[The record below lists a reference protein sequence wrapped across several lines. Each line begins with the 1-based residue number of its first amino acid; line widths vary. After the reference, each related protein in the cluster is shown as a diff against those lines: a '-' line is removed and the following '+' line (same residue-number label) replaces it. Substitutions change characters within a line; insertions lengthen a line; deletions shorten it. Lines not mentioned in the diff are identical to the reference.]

1 MANVTKQQVILEFN
15 ADTGGIDKG
24 IQKTKKGVD
33 DVSNATSGLT
43 GQLDKM
49 TGGAISGFRKFGG
62 GLKTAVRGLKT
73 FKVALASTGIGLI
86 VVAIGTLVSYFK
98 NTKRGAEQ
106 LKVATAALGAA
117 FDVIKDRI
125 SALGGALVKF
135 FTGDFKGALEDV
147 QGAFSG
153 VTDEIIRETKAAIEL
168 ERRMNALKD
177 AEREFNLVRAE
188 TTLEIAKTRLA
199 VEDETKSYEERIK
212 ALDTAIALEQETV
225 DEQLRLAKER
235 EAIITAQVEQS
246 ESLEED
252 LQRQADAR
260 QAVIELETASLR
272 TQKRLE
278 GERQSLLLQQ
288 KAEED
293 RIAAAEE
300 KRREDKRK
308 AREKEAEDK
317 QKAAEAELAAQAA
330 LEDEL
335 YALTLT
341 AQEREELAAQQ
352 RYDKRVAIAGDNAGL
367 LKAAAQQLQTD
378 LAAIQKKADDAA
390 AAEEAK
396 RRKDEEKAKDDAAA
410 KDKARREKELADELA
425 LIQQKRAMTF
435 AALSA
440 LQELN
445 AAFSSAD
452 EEGARRAFKRNK
464 ALSLAS
470 AVLNTS
476 QAITDAL
483 AKDAIFPGSRFIAAA
498 TAGAAGLAQIQNIRK
513 TQFQGS
519 NPPPPATEDRGPAGG
534 FATGAVNA
542 PGAPTL
548 DLGFLGEGAQG
559 GPIQAYVIAQNV
571 SNAQQANQQVQDQA
585 TLGG

>member
-1 MANVTKQQVILEFN
+1 MAVTKQQVILEFN
-15 ADTGGIDKG
+15 ADTQGINKG
-24 IQKTKKGVD
+24 LEQTEKSVD
-33 DVSNATSGLT
+33 DVTSATSGLT
-43 GQLDKM
+43 NQLDKM
-49 TGGAISGFRKFGG
+49 TGGAITGFRKFSG
-62 GLKTAVRGLKT
+62 GLKTAVSGLKS
-73 FKVALASTGIGLI
+73 FKVALAATGVGLI
-86 VVAIGTLVSYFK
+86 VVAMGTLVSYFTS
-98 NTKRGAEQ
+98 TKRGAEQ
-106 LKVATAALGAA
+106 LKVATEALGAA
-117 FDVIKDRI
+117 FSVIRDRI
-125 SALGGALVKF
+125 SSVGGALVKF
-135 FTGDFKGALEDV
+135 FRGDFKGALDDV
-147 QGAFSG
+147 KGAFQG
-153 VTDEIIRETKAAIEL
+153 ITAEIVAETKAAGEL
-168 ERRMNALKD
+168 QKRMNALKD
-177 AEREFNLVRAE
+177 EERDFNLVRAE
-188 TTLEIAKTRLA
+188 TNLAIAKTRLA
-199 VEDETKSYEERIK
+199 VEDEAKSYDERIK
-212 ALDTAIALEQETV
+212 ALDTAIKLEQETI

-260 QAVIELETASLR
+260 AAVIELETASLR

-278 GERQSLLLQQ
+278 GERQSLLLQRQ
-288 KAEED
+288 AEQD
-293 RIAAAEE
+293 RIAAAEA
-300 KRREDKRK
+300 KRIEDEQK
-308 AREKEAEDK
+308 AREKEIEDER
-317 QKAAEAELAAQAA
+317 KAAEAKLKLEEKRLA
-330 LEDEL
+330 DE
-335 YALTLT
+335 
-341 AQEREELAAQQ
+341 Q
-352 RYDKRVAIAGDNAGL
+352 
-367 LKAAAQQLQTD
+367 
-378 LAAIQKKADDAA
+378 
-390 AAEEAK
+390 
-396 RRKDEEKAKDDAAA
+396 KAKDEAAA
-410 KDKARREKELADELA
+410 KDKARRDKELADERA
-425 LIQQKRAMTF
+425 LLEQKRAMTF

-440 LQELN
+440 LNDLSN
-445 AAFSSAD
+445 AFAKND

-483 AKDAIFPGSRFIAAA
+483 AKDATFPGSRFIAAA

-513 TQFQGS
+513 TQYQGS

>member
-1 MANVTKQQVILEFN
+1 MAVTKQQIILEFD
-15 ADTGGIDKG
+15 ADTQGINKG
-24 IQKTKKGVD
+24 LEQTEKSVD
-33 DVSNATSGLT
+33 DVTAATSGLT
-43 GQLDKM
+43 NQLDKM
-49 TGGAISGFRKFGG
+49 TGGAITGFRKFSG
-62 GLKTAVRGLKT
+62 GLKTAVSGLKS
-73 FKVALASTGIGLI
+73 FKVALAATGVGLI
-86 VVAIGTLVSYFK
+86 VVAMGTLVSYFTS
-98 NTKRGAEQ
+98 TKRGAEQ
-106 LKVATAALGAA
+106 LKVATEALGAA
-117 FDVIKDRI
+117 FSVIRDRI
-125 SALGGALVKF
+125 SSVGGALVKF
-135 FTGDFKGALEDV
+135 FRGDFKGALDDV
-147 QGAFSG
+147 KGAFTG
-153 VTDEIIRETKAAIEL
+153 ITEEIVAETKAAGEL
-168 ERRMNALKD
+168 QKRMNALKD
-177 AEREFNLVRAE
+177 EERDFNLVRAE
-188 TTLEIAKTRLA
+188 TNLAIAKTRLA
-199 VEDETKSYEERIK
+199 VEDEAKSYDERIK
-212 ALDTAIALEQETV
+212 ALDTAIKLEQETI

-235 EAIITAQVEQS
+235 EAIISAQVEQS

-260 QAVIELETASLR
+260 AAVIELETASLR

-278 GERQSLLLQQ
+278 GERQSLLLQRQ
-288 KAEED
+288 AEQD
-293 RIAAAEE
+293 RI
-300 KRREDKRK
+300 
-308 AREKEAEDK
+308 
-317 QKAAEAELAAQAA
+317 
-330 LEDEL
+330 
-335 YALTLT
+335 
-341 AQEREELAAQQ
+341 
-352 RYDKRVAIAGDNAGL
+352 
-367 LKAAAQQLQTD
+367 
-378 LAAIQKKADDAA
+378 

-396 RRKDEEKAKDDAAA
+396 RIEDEQKAREKEIEDERKAAEAKLKLEEKRLADEQKAKDEAAA
-410 KDKARREKELADELA
+410 KDNARRDKELADERA
-425 LIQQKRAMTF
+425 LLEQKRAMTF

-440 LQELN
+440 LNDLSN
-445 AAFSSAD
+445 AFAKND

-483 AKDAIFPGSRFIAAA
+483 AKDATFPGSRFIAAA

-513 TQFQGS
+513 TQYQGS

>member
-1 MANVTKQQVILEFN
+1 MAVTKQQIILEFD
-15 ADTGGIDKG
+15 ADTQGINKG
-24 IQKTKKGVD
+24 LEQTEKSVD
-33 DVSNATSGLT
+33 DVTAATSGLT
-43 GQLDKM
+43 NQLDKM
-49 TGGAISGFRKFGG
+49 TGGAITGFRKFSG
-62 GLKTAVRGLKT
+62 GLKTAVSGLKS
-73 FKVALASTGIGLI
+73 FKVALAATGVGLI
-86 VVAIGTLVSYFK
+86 VVAMGTLVSYFTS
-98 NTKRGAEQ
+98 TKRGAEQ
-106 LKVATAALGAA
+106 LKVATEALGAA
-117 FDVIKDRI
+117 FSVIRDRI
-125 SALGGALVKF
+125 SSVGGALVKF
-135 FTGDFKGALEDV
+135 FRGDFKGALDDV
-147 QGAFSG
+147 KGAFTG
-153 VTDEIIRETKAAIEL
+153 ITEEIVAETKAAGEL
-168 ERRMNALKD
+168 QKRMNALKD
-177 AEREFNLVRAE
+177 EERDFNLVRAE
-188 TTLEIAKTRLA
+188 TNLAIAKTRLA
-199 VEDETKSYEERIK
+199 VEDEAKSYDERIK
-212 ALDTAIALEQETV
+212 ALDTAIKLEQETI

-235 EAIITAQVEQS
+235 EAIISAQVEQS

-260 QAVIELETASLR
+260 AAVIELETASLR

-278 GERQSLLLQQ
+278 GERQSLLLQRQ
-288 KAEED
+288 AEQD
-293 RIAAAEE
+293 RI
-300 KRREDKRK
+300 
-308 AREKEAEDK
+308 
-317 QKAAEAELAAQAA
+317 
-330 LEDEL
+330 
-335 YALTLT
+335 
-341 AQEREELAAQQ
+341 
-352 RYDKRVAIAGDNAGL
+352 
-367 LKAAAQQLQTD
+367 
-378 LAAIQKKADDAA
+378 

-396 RRKDEEKAKDDAAA
+396 RIEDEQKAREKEIEDERKAAEAKLKLEEKRLADEQKAKDEAAA
-410 KDKARREKELADELA
+410 KDKARRDKELADERA
-425 LIQQKRAMTF
+425 LLEQKRAMTF

-440 LQELN
+440 LNDLSN
-445 AAFSSAD
+445 AFAKND

-483 AKDAIFPGSRFIAAA
+483 AKDATFPGSRFIAAA

-513 TQFQGS
+513 TQYQGS